1 MHRRSLLTA
10 LASLGLVGIARTAR
24 ADLAVGPPPP
34 RLAVRPEPNT
44 FQGTPA
50 SVTLHVQN
58 PTADAVDIQG
68 IRLLITD
75 AGIRFPLHITH
86 LEVDGRASGVY
97 DRITLAGNATRRLV
111 IGFDQ
116 VPPTALRSRSL
127 AFLIR
132 FGGAAESTFTL
143 RRA

>member
-75 AGIRFPLHITH
+75 AGIRFPLHIALHGCKPPLSNTAWDE
-86 LEVDGRASGVY
+86 LPCARSGLL
-97 DRITLAGNATRRLV
+97 DKRPGSIRIT
-111 IGFDQ
+111 FKF
-116 VPPTALRSRSL
+116 P
-127 AFLIR
+127 
-132 FGGAAESTFTL
+132 
-143 RRA
+143 